1 MHFLKIYASEN
12 PDEKFK
18 QKNVFYV
25 IEIFTFQCPTGSPC
39 LFYVLYKEE
48 ELKLNKAICVAK

>member
-25 IEIFTFQCPTGSPC
+25 IEIFTFQCPTSSPC

-48 ELKLNKAICVAK
+48 ELKFAY